1 MNRYDGPL
9 SQEDYEEPRC
19 LLNMDR
25 PGEECHRK
33 TIDMRRVMEKL
44 DEYQARKDYAGAER
58 HLEFWLGEARL
69 GNDLRGEFAVRGEQI
84 GFYRKR
90 GEEEKC
96 FACVKEALRL
106 MKELGYEEG
115 ISGATCWVNCG
126 TAAQAFGHYGQAMEW
141 FEKARAIYEKDL
153 DGADARLGGLYNNMA
168 LTLVSEGRFEAARQ
182 CYEKALD
189 VMEQVP
195 GGAPERAIT
204 LLNLANAAESELG
217 IEAAEGQIE
226 ELLDK
231 AEWLLDSC
239 DPREHAELADHIA
252 PGYYAFVL
260 ESCAPTFSYYGYFLA
275 AKKFSER
282 AEEIT
287 KELS

>member
-1 MNRYDGPL
+1 MNRFDGPL
-9 SQEDYEEPRC
+9 TQEDYEEPRC
-19 LLNMDR
+19 LLNMER
-25 PGEECHRK
+25 PGEECVRK

-44 DEYQARKDYAGAER
+44 DEYTARKDYAGAER

-69 GNDLRGEFAVRGEQI
+69 GNDKRGEFAVRGEQI

-90 GEEEKC
+90 GEEVKC
-96 FACVKEALRL
+96 FACVDEALRL
-106 MKELGYEEG
+106 LSELGYENG
-115 ISGATCWVNCG
+115 ISGATCYVNCG
-126 TAAQAFGHYGQAMEW
+126 TACQAFGRYEDAMAF
-141 FEKARAIYEKDL
+141 FEKARGIYEEHL
-153 DGADARLGGLYNNMA
+153 GGSDARLGGLYNNMA
-168 LTLVSEGRFEAARQ
+168 LTLVSQGRFEAARN
-182 CYEKALD
+182 CYEQALD
-189 VMEQVP
+189 VMEQVK

-217 IEAAEGQIE
+217 LEGAEDRIE

-231 AEWLLDSC
+231 AEWLLDNC
-239 DPREHAELADHIA
+239 DPREHPELSDHIH

-275 AKKFSER
+275 AQRFRER

-287 KELS
+287 KQFT